1 MTASPTFGPHVSD
14 RSSVSQR
21 TFAVLECVGASRLPL
36 TTTEIASL
44 LDMPVPTVHRIVH
57 QLDLDGLL
65 IQEAGS
71 RGFVPGPR
79 LFNFALDVFRSSMRH
94 GSRRA
99 ILEKLSATT
108 GETCNFGII
117 SGGALLYADRVE
129 ASWPFGLR
137 YEVGSRVPLHCTSMG
152 KLLLAH
158 QPKRRR
164 EHLLTLSNLHGY
176 TANTM
181 TELSQLEEAFAQIRA
196 QGYSID
202 NQEFLAGVICA
213 AVPVRDARGRICAAV
228 AVSAPKARMP
238 IELALEH
245 IPRLLEAA
253 EEISTAWAAEE
264 DDLAPG
270 DETFHG
276 N

>member
-1 MTASPTFGPHVSD
+1 MTAPINFGNPATD

-21 TFAVLECVGASRLPL
+21 TFAVMECVGSSRVPL

-44 LDMPVPTVHRIVH
+44 LDMAIPTVHRIVH
-57 QLDLDGLL
+57 QLDMDGLL
-65 IQEAGS
+65 MQEAGC
-71 RGFVPGPR
+71 RGYIPGPR
-79 LFNFALDVFRSSMRH
+79 LFSFALDVFQTAMRH
-94 GSRRA
+94 GSKHA
-99 ILEKLSATT
+99 ILEKLSADT

-164 EHLLTLSNLHGY
+164 EHLLTLTNLHGY
-176 TANTM
+176 TAKTM
-181 TELSQLEEAFAQIRA
+181 TELSQLEEQFSQIRA
-196 QGYSID
+196 QVYSID

-213 AVPVRDARGRICAAV
+213 AVPVRDPRGKICAAV

-238 IELALEH
+238 IELAMEH
-245 IPRLLEAA
+245 IPRLVEAA
-253 EEISTAWAAEE
+253 EEISTAWGTE
-264 DDLAPG
+264 DDDLG
-270 DETFHG
+270 GEIDRV
-276 N
+276 